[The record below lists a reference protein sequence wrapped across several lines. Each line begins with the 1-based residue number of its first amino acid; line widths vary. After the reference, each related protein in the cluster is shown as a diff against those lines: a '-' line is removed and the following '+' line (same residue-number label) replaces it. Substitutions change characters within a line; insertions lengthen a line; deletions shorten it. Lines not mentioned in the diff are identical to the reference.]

1 MQLRTIALAASMF
14 IALAGLNACSST
26 ASNDAMPLPALG
38 TSATHDTAPIITQTA
53 AAQAAGFE
61 FTGDHYPLEVASQST
76 LTRAQV
82 KAQVQD
88 AMARGQ
94 LQPVGDAYLPLS
106 QQQQSSNLSREQV
119 RQETIAAG
127 KAGLLDSYGE

>member
-1 MQLRTIALAASMF
+1 MP
-14 IALAGLNACSST
+14 T
-26 ASNDAMPLPALG
+26 ASPSLPPWPCPPPLHRPQALTSPA
-38 TSATHDTAPIITQTA
+38 ITT
-53 AAQAAGFE
+53 
-61 FTGDHYPLEVASQST
+61 TPEVASQST

-88 AMARGQ
+88 AMSKGQ

-106 QQQQSSNLSREQV
+106 QQQQSSDLSREQV

-127 KAGLLDSYGE
+127 QAGLLDNYGE

>member
-1 MQLRTIALAASMF
+1 MKYANRLAIVAT
-14 IALAGLNACSST
+14 LA
-26 ASNDAMPLPALG
+26 M
-38 TSATHDTAPIITQTA
+38 SAA
-53 AAQAAGFE
+53 AAQAAGFD
-61 FTGDHYPLEVASQST
+61 FTGDHYPPEVASQST

-88 AMARGQ
+88 AMAKGQ
-94 LQPVGDAYLPLS
+94 LQPVGDAYLSLS

-127 KAGLLDSYGE
+127 KAGLLDNYGE

>member
-1 MQLRTIALAASMF
+1 MKYANRLAIVATLSM
-14 IALAGLNACSST
+14 
-26 ASNDAMPLPALG
+26 
-38 TSATHDTAPIITQTA
+38 SAA
-53 AAQAAGFE
+53 AAQAAGFD
-61 FTGDHYPLEVASQST
+61 FTGNHYPPEVASQST

-88 AMARGQ
+88 AMAKGQ

-106 QQQQSSNLSREQV
+106 LQQQSSNLSREQV

-127 KAGLLDSYGE
+127 QAGLLDNYGE

>member
-1 MQLRTIALAASMF
+1 MKHANRFAIVAALAM
-14 IALAGLNACSST
+14 
-26 ASNDAMPLPALG
+26 
-38 TSATHDTAPIITQTA
+38 SAA
-53 AAQAAGFE
+53 AAQAAGYD
-61 FTGDHYPLEVASQST
+61 FTDGHYPPEVAGQST

-88 AMARGQ
+88 AMAKGQ
-94 LQPVGDAYLPLS
+94 LQSVGDAYLPLS
-106 QQQQSSNLSREQV
+106 APQQSSGLSREQV

>member
-1 MQLRTIALAASMF
+1 MKYANRLAIVAT
-14 IALAGLNACSST
+14 LA
-26 ASNDAMPLPALG
+26 M
-38 TSATHDTAPIITQTA
+38 SAA
-53 AAQAAGFE
+53 AAQAAGFD
-61 FTGDHYPLEVASQST
+61 FTGDHYPPEVASQST

-94 LQPVGDAYLPLS
+94 LQSVGDAYLPLS
-106 QQQQSSNLSREQV
+106 QQQQQSSNLSREQV

-127 KAGLLDSYGE
+127 KAGLLDNYGE